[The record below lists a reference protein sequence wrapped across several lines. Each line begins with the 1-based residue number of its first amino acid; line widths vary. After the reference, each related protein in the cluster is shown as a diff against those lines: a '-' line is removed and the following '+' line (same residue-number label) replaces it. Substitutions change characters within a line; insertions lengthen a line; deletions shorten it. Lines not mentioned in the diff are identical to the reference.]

1 MKPCCRETVFFTF
14 SLTVPGATSD
24 KVEGWVVQ
32 WWGYSPPTNVV
43 WVWIPNV
50 MPRVSLLL
58 VLALAPGSFS
68 PGTPVSPLHKKA
80 TFPNSNF
87 IRNIRQKALYGC
99 ATSESFFII
108 FIQFILMEFML
119 ERVRCV
125 VLRLPSPP
133 PPTSLLFLCRV
144 TVLATNLPVANEKG
158 EWIWSSSWFVTSLRL
173 HPVTE
178 LSWGFCRLWRRI
190 LCWFSVWMTLRQ
202 SEMNKVA
209 LHQLLQRRSVCLM
222 TALLAR

>member
-1 MKPCCRETVFFTF
+1 MWYGFESPTWCHVLVCCW
-14 SLTVPGATSD
+14 SL
-24 KVEGWVVQ
+24 
-32 WWGYSPPTNVV
+32 
-43 WVWIPNV
+43 
-50 MPRVSLLL
+50 
-58 VLALAPGSFS
+58 
-68 PGTPVSPLHKKA
+68 PLHQEVFHQALQCPLSTKKQHS
-80 TFPNSNF
+80 PIPIS
-87 IRNIRQKALYGC
+87 
-99 ATSESFFII
+99 SEILGKKHCMDVPPLNHYLLFLFNLL
-108 FIQFILMEFML
+108 LMEFML

-125 VLRLPSPP
+125 VLRLPSP

-144 TVLATNLPVANEKG
+144 TVLATNLPVANENG

-173 HPVTE
+173 HPITE

-202 SEMNKVA
+202 NEMNKVA